1 MFDTVEWKFPSTIL
15 RVDQYFNFIIASDKN
30 SALYKYIIQNC
41 RACLGPFQKL
51 FYLIIKKN
59 KTQVSYSNKSSN
71 NQI

>member
-41 RACLGPFQKL
+41 RACFGLFQKL